1 MSSRSTILLLKES
14 SNNSGGKNSSK
25 VPIDRVKLDKDV
37 ATKLFESEL
46 FLVAADNNLRK
57 VEAIKKHLTLN
68 DKKRIMAAN
77 LEVGYDT
84 ESLEDKM
91 DFINWLPYA
100 SKLQMIEPLLD
111 KLAFREEGEDQN
123 EADES

>member
-1 MSSRSTILLLKES
+1 MQ
-14 SNNSGGKNSSK
+14 
-25 VPIDRVKLDKDV
+25 KLDKDV

-46 FLVAADNNLRK
+46 FLVAADNKLRK
-57 VEAIKKHLTLN
+57 VEAIKKHLTIK

-91 DFINWLPYA
+91 DFINRLPYA
-100 SKLQMIEPLLD
+100 SKLQLIEPILD
-111 KLAFREEGEDQN
+111 KLAFKEEDEDQN
-123 EADES
+123 ET

>member
-1 MSSRSTILLLKES
+1 M
-14 SNNSGGKNSSK
+14 
-25 VPIDRVKLDKDV
+25 
-37 ATKLFESEL
+37 
-46 FLVAADNNLRK
+46 
-57 VEAIKKHLTLN
+57 N
-68 DKKRIMAAN
+68 DKKKIMAAN